1 MRDSFVLYTKY
12 KKQID
17 ILNDEQVAVL
27 FRAILSYQ
35 CEEELPTMDG
45 MTELVFSMIKEQF
58 DIDYKKWLN
67 TCERNAKNIR
77 KRWNKEDTTDTSGM
91 NGNTKNTSGKS
102 GIQQDTKYTDN
113 DSDCDNESEYESD
126 DDIDKSMK
134 LFFKTYQQVQVDIL
148 SHTSLISIDFSLL
161 LKEFEQSDY
170 LRNECNSLNWLIRNY
185 KQVIAGKYRNKPKPN
200 SDYVAGSSGYTL
212 YACDIGEVKL

>member
-17 ILNDEQVAVL
+17 MLNDIQVAVL

-35 CEEELPTMDG
+35 YEEELPEMDA
-45 MTELVFSMIKEQF
+45 MTQLVFSMIKEQF
-58 DIDYKKWLN
+58 DIDYQKWLN

-77 KRWNKEDTTDTSGM
+77 KRWDKQDTNSKS
-91 NGNTKNTSGKS
+91 GNTKNTSGKT
-102 GIQQDTKYTDN
+102 GIPKDTRNTDN
-113 DSDCDNESEYESD
+113 DYDSDNESENEY

-134 LFFKTYQQVQVDIL
+134 LFFETYPMVEVNTGSYYDL
-148 SHTSLISIDFSLL
+148 SAYDFALL

-170 LRNECNSLNWLIRNY
+170 LRTKCISLNWVLRSY
-185 KQVIAGKYRNKPKPN
+185 KQIIAGKYRDKPTNQLKPVV
-200 SDYVAGSSGYTL
+200 DGSKY
-212 YACDIGEVKL
+212 IIK